1 MGGLLM
7 DDKAYMGRAIEL
19 AKRGT
24 GWTSPNPLVGAVIVK
39 NGRII
44 GEGWHHRYGDLH
56 AERDALKNCT
66 EDPAGATIYVT
77 LEPCCHHGKQ
87 PPCTDALIEAG
98 VRKVVLGSGDPNPLV
113 AGQGLR
119 ILREHGIEVVEGVLE
134 KECLAINDVFFHYIT
149 TGLPFVALKY
159 AMTMDGKIACYT
171 GESKWVTGEKARE
184 HVQALR
190 NRYRGIMVGVG
201 TVLAD
206 DPMLNCRMPGGR
218 SPVRII
224 CDSHLRTPLNAN
236 VVQTAGEYE
245 TIIAT
250 CVEDPQLLKPYEEY
264 GVSFIQTGNLDTV
277 RIPDA
282 EVIIEQK
289 TSDAAIKYRSG
300 IQDSVCRKIECR
312 EYGGTEPGNKECV
325 SKEYRG
331 TEPGNKEC
339 ESKECV
345 SKESGN
351 YDGGEMQKRQVDL
364 RHLLRQL
371 GERKIDSILLEGGAQ
386 LNWSMLSEGFV
397 NKVYTYV
404 APKLF
409 GGAQAKSPIGGCGF
423 PRPDAAVLLEKIRVV
438 ELGDDLLIESRVT
451 VSP

>member
-1 MGGLLM
+1 MGSLLM
-7 DDKAYMGRAIEL
+7 DDKEYMGRAIEL
-19 AKRGT
+19 AKRGV

-39 NGRII
+39 DGRII

-98 VRKVVLGSGDPNPLV
+98 VSKVVLGSGDPNPLV

-149 TGLPFVALKY
+149 TGLPFVAMKY

-184 HVQALR
+184 HVQTLR

-264 GVSFIQTGNLDTV
+264 GVSFIQTGN
-277 RIPDA
+277 
-282 EVIIEQK
+282 
-289 TSDAAIKYRSG
+289 
-300 IQDSVCRKIECR
+300 
-312 EYGGTEPGNKECV
+312 KECV
-325 SKEYRG
+325 SKEYR
-331 TEPGNKEC
+331 
-339 ESKECV
+339 
-345 SKESGN
+345 N
-351 YDGGEMQKRQVDL
+351 YDHGDIQKRQVDL

-423 PRPDAAVLLEKIRVV
+423 PRPDAAVLLEKTRVV